1 MTTQEIATKFY
12 DYMQQGA
19 FDKIYSELY
28 SENATSEEV
37 AGSDWPKANGMKE
50 IYEKGKKW
58 NESIKEM
65 HGGTTEKPIVGG
77 NYFSCRMTMDF
88 TPKTGQRIKM
98 DELGLYKVK
107 DGKIIEEQFF
117 I

>member
-28 SENATSEEV
+28 SENATSEEGP
-37 AGSDWPKANGMKE
+37 GSDWPKANGIKE
-50 IYEKGKKW
+50 IHEKGKKW
-58 NESIKEM
+58 NDSVKEM

-77 NYFSCRMTMDF
+77 DYFSCRMTMDF
-88 TPKTGQRIKM
+88 TPKTGQRINM
-98 DELGLYKVK
+98 DELGLYHVK
-107 DGKIIEEQFF
+107 NGKIVSEQFF
-117 I
+117 S